1 MKALRSS
8 RVAAWCG
15 TVGGE
20 APEAAA
26 VAGDELVE
34 GIDERLRL
42 KDSKKPSQR
51 AGESHLR
58 EECDAAAC
66 VAWHERSVL
75 EDEPPAVVPL
85 VLGRVGE
92 QLSSR
97 VVGEREKSQ
106 LVPAIESRDD
116 TRREPAE
123 PSGA

>member
-1 MKALRSS
+1 MEALEIVT
-8 RVAAWCG
+8 VAAWCG
-15 TVGGE
+15 TVGDE
-20 APEAAA
+20 AAEAAA

-34 GIDERLRL
+34 GVDERLRPN
-42 KDSKKPSQR
+42 DSKEPSQR
-51 AGESHLR
+51 AGKSYLR
-58 EECDAAAC
+58 EECHAAAC

-75 EDEPPAVVPL
+75 EDEPPAVVPPF
-85 VLGRVGE
+85 LGHVGE

-106 LVPAIESRDD
+106 LMPTIESRDD